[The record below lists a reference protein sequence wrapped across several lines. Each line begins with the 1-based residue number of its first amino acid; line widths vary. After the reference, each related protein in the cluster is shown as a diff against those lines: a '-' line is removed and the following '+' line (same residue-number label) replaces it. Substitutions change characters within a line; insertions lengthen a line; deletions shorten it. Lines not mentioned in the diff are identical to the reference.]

1 MLSKPVSF
9 LESLPRRF
17 QSTYFSILIPMI
29 YRVLLVTPPNQSSPR
44 LPSLRLPSLF
54 LQRIFLPFLLPLSPP
69 IVSSPSS
76 GRRLMPPRLLCRDLA
91 PPFSAI
97 RPASAVAHVSFFPVP
112 LSASSRRIPVYV
124 YSVTS
129 SVVRVVWV
137 TSCVLSAGQDLSCL
151 APLYHLFSPSVFDLP
166 CALLSGPLDP
176 LGPIQPLRSV
186 AFQRYTFIPSIV
198 LSVGQD
204 SRKPVPSL
212 AVPFFF

>member
-1 MLSKPVSF
+1 
-9 LESLPRRF
+9 
-17 QSTYFSILIPMI
+17 
-29 YRVLLVTPPNQSSPR
+29 
-44 LPSLRLPSLF
+44 
-54 LQRIFLPFLLPLSPP
+54 
-69 IVSSPSS
+69 
-76 GRRLMPPRLLCRDLA
+76 MPPRLLCRDLA

-137 TSCVLSAGQDLSCL
+137 TSCVLSAD
-151 APLYHLFSPSVFDLP
+151 LFSPSVFDLP

-204 SRKPVPSL
+204 TPP
-212 AVPFFF
+212 APFFRISAIAFSSFAASLFWVCDGSVTFLREGSVSNSTPICPIPNSLRNVCTVECPCGCHLPCHPIL